1 MTRIA
6 IVDKVKCINGTG
18 CSFICGKYCPVNRTG
33 GECITLNEK
42 EKPIIDEQ
50 LCTGC
55 GICPRRCPVECIK
68 IINLP
73 EQLKEDPVHRYGK
86 NAFELFRLPIP
97 KHGKV
102 VGILG
107 RNGIGKSTA
116 LQILSS
122 SVKPNLGDVSI
133 QIKEQQII
141 DHYSTVSLGE
151 YFKKLYNQEIKIAY
165 KPQRIELIPQ
175 IYKGRVIDLIE
186 KIDSKDKGI
195 ELLKELGLYDLRD
208 REIAKLSGGELQ
220 KLAIIAT
227 AIKDAN
233 FLFFDEPASFL
244 DITSRIKVAKIIR
257 ELANEDTSVIVVE
270 HDLATLDYISD
281 EIQIV
286 YGEPAAF
293 GIISQSKSVRRG
305 INEYLDGFLPDDNV
319 RFRDYK
325 ITFTGAVERNLE
337 QPILFTFPDLEKE
350 FESFKLKVNSGTIQ
364 KGELLAIM
372 GANGLGKTT
381 FLKLLAGK
389 IKPTKGQIENVKISY
404 KPQYI
409 EPLHGTVKQILTE
422 AAGDQYNSGWYK
434 QNILEKLNLKNL
446 LENNASNLSG
456 GELQKLYIAIT
467 LSKEADVYAFDEPS
481 AFIDVEDRLKVAEII
496 KDFMIKKE
504 KCAIVVDH
512 DVQFIDYVGDSMLV
526 FKGVPGKEGHV
537 LGPLSKKQGMN
548 EVLKML
554 DITYRLDK
562 ETQRPRIN
570 KPESQLDK
578 VQRKEGRYYYES

>member
-1 MTRIA
+1 MSRIA
-6 IVDKVKCINGTG
+6 IIEKSKCINGKG
-18 CSFICGKYCPVNRTG
+18 CVLLCAKYCPVNRTG
-33 GECITLNEK
+33 GECILEGIDK
-42 EKPIIDEQ
+42 KPIIDEQ

-55 GICPRRCPVECIK
+55 GICPKRCPTECIK

-73 EQLKEDPVHRYGK
+73 EALKEEPIHRYGK
-86 NAFELFRLPIP
+86 NAFELFHLPIP
-97 KHGKV
+97 KEGKV

-116 LQILSS
+116 LQILSGAFI
-122 SVKPNLGDVSI
+122 PNLGELNVDPLA
-133 QIKEQQII
+133 QQVINN
-141 DHYSTVSLGE
+141 YSTVSLGE
-151 YFKKLYNQEIKIAY
+151 YFKKLYNKEIKIAY
-165 KPQRIELIPQ
+165 KPQRIELIPELF
-175 IYKGRVIDLIE
+175 KGTVSELVK
-186 KIDSKDKGI
+186 KIDTKGTGND
-195 ELLKELGLYDLRD
+195 LLKELALDHLKDRD
-208 REIAKLSGGELQ
+208 IAKLSGGELQ

-244 DITSRIKVAKIIR
+244 DITTRIKVAKLLR
-257 ELANEDTSVIVVE
+257 RLATPEVSVMVVE

-286 YGEPAAF
+286 YGEPAAY

-305 INEYLDGFLPDDNV
+305 INEYLDGYLPDDNI
-319 RFRDYK
+319 RFRDYAIK
-325 ITFTGAVERNLE
+325 FSGSAERRAN
-337 QPILFTFPDLEKE
+337 QPILFTFPELEKE
-350 FESFKLKVNSGTIQ
+350 FETFKLKINSGNVQ
-364 KGELLAIM
+364 KGEILAVM

-381 FLKLLAGK
+381 FLKLLAG
-389 IKPTKGQIENVKISY
+389 IEKPTKGQIEGIKISY

-409 EPLHGTVKQILTE
+409 KGIQGTVRQILMEE
-422 AAGDQYNSGWYK
+422 AKDLFSSGWYK
-434 QNILEKLNLKNL
+434 QNVLEKLNLQNILDNDAFK
-446 LENNASNLSG
+446 LSG
-456 GELQKLYIAIT
+456 GELQKLHIAIT
-467 LSKEADVYAFDEPS
+467 LSKDADVYAFDEPS

-526 FKGVPGKEGHV
+526 FKGKPGKEGHV
-537 LGPLSKKQGMN
+537 LGPLSKKEGMN

-554 DITYRLDK
+554 DITYRMDQ

-570 KPESQLDK
+570 KIDSQLDK
-578 VQRKEGRYYYES
+578 TQRKQGRYYYQ